1 MVKVSNLGYPRLGEN
16 REWKKLIEFYWA
28 GDILQE
34 ELRAQAKDLRLEFL
48 KKQADAGLDF
58 IPVGDFSL
66 YDHILDLSVQF
77 GVIPKRFA
85 KEEINLDLY
94 FSIARGN
101 KDNVASSMKK
111 WFNTNYHYI
120 VPEWSGVKPQL
131 TNTRLLDLYLEA
143 KEVVGD
149 KAKPVITGPIT
160 YVALSSEVGDFTV
173 AVKKLLPLYKQ
184 VFVELVEAGA
194 TYIQVDEPIFV
205 TDEGADLLEAAKDV
219 YAYFAKEVPE
229 AKLIFQTY
237 FEALIDAKDLS
248 ELSVA
253 AFGLDFV
260 QGFNE
265 NLEAIEAG
273 YFANKE
279 VFAGVVD
286 GRNIWATDFVK
297 TSALLEKIQA
307 NVKTLVVQPSCSLL
321 HVPVT
326 TKNETELEP
335 VLKNGLAFAD
345 EKLQELK
352 LLSQRLDGEE
362 SDAYKQHVVDFDA
375 LQAADF
381 RNVTLENLDD
391 VATERVDYKVRRQVQ
406 QEKLG
411 LPILPTTTI
420 GSFPQSPEVRRTR
433 LAWKRGNISD
443 VEYEDF
449 IKSEIARWIQIQEDL
464 DIDVLVHGEFERVD
478 MVEFFG
484 QKLAGFTTTKLGWVQ
499 SYGSRAVKP
508 PIIYGD
514 VKHIQPL
521 TVQETVYAQ
530 SLTDRPV
537 KGMLTGPITITNW
550 SFERSDIS
558 RADLFNQIGL
568 AIKDEIK
575 LLEDAGI
582 AIIQVDEAAL
592 REGLP
597 LRKSKQQAYLD
608 DAVHAFHVA
617 TSSVKEETQIHTHMC
632 YSKFNEIIDS
642 IRALDADV
650 ISIETSR
657 SHGDVIESF
666 ETAVYP
672 LGIGLGVYDIHSPRV
687 PTKEEVIANIER
699 PLRQLSLEQ
708 FWVNPD
714 CGLKTRREPETVAA
728 LEVLVAAAK
737 EVRAKYGKEE
747 RLCYV
752 TIIRTFKNRY
762 SGSRRCYGNS
772 SLRQWS

>member
-1 MVKVSNLGYPRLGEN
+1 
-16 REWKKLIEFYWA
+16 
-28 GDILQE
+28 
-34 ELRAQAKDLRLEFL
+34 L

-737 EVRAKYGKEE
+737 EVRAKYGK
-747 RLCYV
+747 
-752 TIIRTFKNRY
+752 
-762 SGSRRCYGNS
+762 
-772 SLRQWS
+772 

>member
-16 REWKKLIEFYWA
+16 REWKKLIESYWA
-28 GDILQE
+28 GNVSQDELQ
-34 ELRAQAKDLRLEFL
+34 AQAKELRLSFL
-48 KKQADAGLDF
+48 KKQADAGLDL

-77 GVIPKRFA
+77 GVIPNRFA
-85 KEEINLDLY
+85 KEEINLDL
-94 FSIARGN
+94 FFAIARGN
-101 KDNVASSMKK
+101 KENVASSMKK

-120 VPEWSGVKPQL
+120 VPEWSKVKPHL

-160 YVALSSEVGDFTV
+160 YVALSAEVSDFTS

-184 VFVELVEAGA
+184 VFTELVEAGA

-205 TDEGADLLEAAKDV
+205 TDEGVDLLEAAKCV
-219 YAYFAKEVPE
+219 YAYFAKEVPQ
-229 AKLIFQTY
+229 AKIIFQTY
-237 FEALIDAKDLS
+237 FEALIDAKELS
-248 ELSVA
+248 ELPVA

-260 QGFNE
+260 HGLDE
-265 NLEAIEAG
+265 NLEAVEAG
-273 YFANKE
+273 YFENKE

-286 GRNIWATDFVK
+286 GRNIWATDFEK
-297 TSALLEKIQA
+297 RSELLEKLQA
-307 NVKTLVVQPSCSLL
+307 KVGNLVIQPSCSLL

-326 TKNETELEP
+326 TKNETDLDP

-345 EKLQELK
+345 EKLQELE
-352 LLSQRLDGEE
+352 LLSQYLDGQETE
-362 SDAYKQHVVDFDA
+362 AYKQHVADFDA

-381 RNVTLENLDD
+381 RNVTLESLDN
-391 VATERVDYKVRRQVQ
+391 VPTERVDYKIRRKVQ

-411 LPILPTTTI
+411 LPTLPTTTI

-433 LAWKRGNISD
+433 LAWKRGDISD
-443 VEYEDF
+443 AEYEEF
-449 IKSEIARWIQIQEDL
+449 IKSEIARWIKIQEDL

-521 TVQETVYAQ
+521 SVKEVVYAQ

-597 LRKSKQQAYLD
+597 LRKAKQKAYLD
-608 DAVHAFHVA
+608 DAVHAFRIA
-617 TSSVKEETQIHTHMC
+617 TSSVKNDTQVHTHMC

-642 IRALDADV
+642 IRDLDADV

-687 PTKEEVIANIER
+687 PSKEEVIANIER

-714 CGLKTRREPETVAA
+714 CGLKTRREPETIAS
-728 LEVLVAAAK
+728 LKVLVEATK
-737 EVRAKYGKEE
+737 EVRAKYGK
-747 RLCYV
+747 
-752 TIIRTFKNRY
+752 
-762 SGSRRCYGNS
+762 
-772 SLRQWS
+772 

>member
-77 GVIPKRFA
+77 GVFPKRFA

-94 FSIARGN
+94 FAIARGS

-737 EVRAKYGKEE
+737 EVRAKYGK
-747 RLCYV
+747 
-752 TIIRTFKNRY
+752 
-762 SGSRRCYGNS
+762 
-772 SLRQWS
+772 

>member
-160 YVALSSEVGDFTV
+160 YVALSSEVGNFTV

-737 EVRAKYGKEE
+737 EVRAKYGK
-747 RLCYV
+747 
-752 TIIRTFKNRY
+752 
-762 SGSRRCYGNS
+762 
-772 SLRQWS
+772 

>member
-16 REWKKLIEFYWA
+16 REWKKLIESYWA
-28 GDILQE
+28 GDMSQE
-34 ELRAQAKDLRLEFL
+34 ELQAQAKELRLEFL

-94 FSIARGN
+94 FAIARGN

-120 VPEWSGVKPQL
+120 VPEWSGVQPQL

-160 YVALSSEVGDFTV
+160 YVALSSEVDDFT
-173 AVKKLLPLYKQ
+173 ATVKKLLPLYQQ
-184 VFVELVEAGA
+184 VFAELVEAGA

-205 TDEGADLLEAAKDV
+205 TDEGADLLEAAKYV

-248 ELSVA
+248 ELPVA

-260 QGFNE
+260 HGLDE

-273 YFANKE
+273 YFTDKD

-286 GRNIWATDFVK
+286 GRNVWATDFVE

-326 TKNETELEP
+326 TKNETELES

-345 EKLQELK
+345 EKLQEIT
-352 LLSQRLDGEE
+352 LLSQGLDGEE
-362 SDAYKQHVVDFDA
+362 SDVYKQHLADFAA

-381 RNVTLENLDD
+381 RNVRLENLDD

-406 QEKLG
+406 EEKLG

-443 VEYEDF
+443 AEYEDF
-449 IKSEIARWIQIQEDL
+449 IKSEIARWLKIQEDL

-521 TVQETVYAQ
+521 TVKETVYAQ

-608 DAVHAFHVA
+608 DAVHAFHLA

-728 LEVLVAAAK
+728 LEVLVAATK
-737 EVRAKYGKEE
+737 EVRAKYGK
-747 RLCYV
+747 
-752 TIIRTFKNRY
+752 
-762 SGSRRCYGNS
+762 
-772 SLRQWS
+772 

>member
-184 VFVELVEAGA
+184 VFVELVEAGV

-737 EVRAKYGKEE
+737 EVRAKYGK
-747 RLCYV
+747 
-752 TIIRTFKNRY
+752 
-762 SGSRRCYGNS
+762 
-772 SLRQWS
+772 

>member
-1 MVKVSNLGYPRLGEN
+1 M
-16 REWKKLIEFYWA
+16 
-28 GDILQE
+28 
-34 ELRAQAKDLRLEFL
+34 

-737 EVRAKYGKEE
+737 EVRAKYGK
-747 RLCYV
+747 
-752 TIIRTFKNRY
+752 
-762 SGSRRCYGNS
+762 
-772 SLRQWS
+772 

>member
-433 LAWKRGNISD
+433 LAWKRVNISD
-443 VEYEDF
+443 VDYEDF

-687 PTKEEVIANIER
+687 PTKEEVIANNER

-737 EVRAKYGKEE
+737 EVRAKYGK
-747 RLCYV
+747 
-752 TIIRTFKNRY
+752 
-762 SGSRRCYGNS
+762 
-772 SLRQWS
+772 

>member
-16 REWKKLIEFYWA
+16 REWKKLIESYWA
-28 GDILQE
+28 GDISQE
-34 ELRAQAKDLRLEFL
+34 ELQAQAKDLRLEFL

-77 GVIPKRFA
+77 GIIPKRFA

-94 FSIARGN
+94 FAIARGN

-160 YVALSSEVGDFTV
+160 YVALSSEIDDFTA

-184 VFVELVEAGA
+184 VFAELVEAGA

-205 TDEGADLLEAAKDV
+205 TDEGADLLEAAKYV
-219 YAYFAKEVPE
+219 YDYFDKEVLE

-248 ELSVA
+248 ELPVA

-260 QGFNE
+260 HGLDE

-273 YFANKE
+273 YFTDKD

-307 NVKTLVVQPSCSLL
+307 NVKTLLVQPSCSLL

-335 VLKNGLAFAD
+335 ILKNGLAFAD
-345 EKLQELK
+345 EKLQEIK

-362 SDAYKQHVVDFDA
+362 SDAYKQHVADFDA

-443 VEYEDF
+443 AEYEDF
-449 IKSEIARWIQIQEDL
+449 IKSEIARWIKIQEYL

-521 TVQETVYAQ
+521 TVKETVYAQ

-714 CGLKTRREPETVAA
+714 CGLKTRREQETVAA
-728 LEVLVAAAK
+728 LEVLVAATK
-737 EVRAKYGKEE
+737 EVRAKYGK
-747 RLCYV
+747 
-752 TIIRTFKNRY
+752 
-762 SGSRRCYGNS
+762 
-772 SLRQWS
+772 

>member
-205 TDEGADLLEAAKDV
+205 TEEGADLLEAAKDV

-737 EVRAKYGKEE
+737 EVRAKYGK
-747 RLCYV
+747 
-752 TIIRTFKNRY
+752 
-762 SGSRRCYGNS
+762 
-772 SLRQWS
+772 

>member
-16 REWKKLIEFYWA
+16 REWKKLIESYWA
-28 GDILQE
+28 GNVSQDELQ
-34 ELRAQAKDLRLEFL
+34 AQAKELRLSFL
-48 KKQADAGLDF
+48 KKQADAGLDL

-77 GVIPKRFA
+77 GVIPNRFA
-85 KEEINLDLY
+85 KEEINLDL
-94 FSIARGN
+94 FFAIARGN
-101 KDNVASSMKK
+101 KENVASSMKK

-120 VPEWSGVKPQL
+120 VPEWSKVKPHL

-160 YVALSSEVGDFTV
+160 YVALSAEVSDFTS

-184 VFVELVEAGA
+184 VFTELVEAGA

-205 TDEGADLLEAAKDV
+205 TDEGVDLLEAAKCV
-219 YAYFAKEVPE
+219 YAYFAKEVPQ
-229 AKLIFQTY
+229 AKIIFQTY

-248 ELSVA
+248 ELPVA

-260 QGFNE
+260 HGLEE

-273 YFANKE
+273 YFEGKE

-286 GRNIWATDFVK
+286 GRNVWATDFEK
-297 TSALLEKIQA
+297 TSELLEKLQA
-307 NVKTLVVQPSCSLL
+307 KVGNLVIQPSCSLL

-326 TKNETELEP
+326 TKNETDLDP

-345 EKLQELK
+345 EKLQELE
-352 LLSQRLDGEE
+352 LLSQYLDGQETE
-362 SDAYKQHVVDFDA
+362 AYKQHVADFDA

-381 RNVTLENLDD
+381 RNVTLESLDN
-391 VATERVDYKVRRQVQ
+391 VPTERVDYKIRRKVQ

-411 LPILPTTTI
+411 LPTLPTTTI
-420 GSFPQSPEVRRTR
+420 GSFPQSPEIRRTR
-433 LAWKRGNISD
+433 LAWKRGDISD
-443 VEYEDF
+443 AEYEEF
-449 IKSEIARWIQIQEDL
+449 IKSEIARWIKIQEDL

-521 TVQETVYAQ
+521 SVKEVVYAQ

-597 LRKSKQQAYLD
+597 LRKAKQKAYLD
-608 DAVHAFHVA
+608 DAVHAFRIA
-617 TSSVKEETQIHTHMC
+617 TSSVKDDTQIHTHMC

-642 IRALDADV
+642 IRDLDADV

-687 PTKEEVIANIER
+687 PSKEEVIANIER

-714 CGLKTRREPETVAA
+714 CGLKTRREPETIAS
-728 LEVLVAAAK
+728 LKVLVEATK
-737 EVRAKYGKEE
+737 EVRAKYGK
-747 RLCYV
+747 
-752 TIIRTFKNRY
+752 
-762 SGSRRCYGNS
+762 
-772 SLRQWS
+772 

>member
-16 REWKKLIEFYWA
+16 REWKKLIESYWA
-28 GDILQE
+28 GNVSQDELQ
-34 ELRAQAKDLRLEFL
+34 AQAKELRLSFL
-48 KKQADAGLDF
+48 KKQADAGLDL

-77 GVIPKRFA
+77 GVIPNRFA
-85 KEEINLDLY
+85 KEEINLDL
-94 FSIARGN
+94 FFAIARGN
-101 KDNVASSMKK
+101 KENVASSMKK

-120 VPEWSGVKPQL
+120 VPEWSKVKPHL

-160 YVALSSEVGDFTV
+160 YVALSAEVSDFTS

-184 VFVELVEAGA
+184 VFTELVEAGA

-205 TDEGADLLEAAKDV
+205 TDEGVDLLEAAKCV
-219 YAYFAKEVPE
+219 YAYFAKEVPQ
-229 AKLIFQTY
+229 AKIIFQTY
-237 FEALIDAKDLS
+237 FEALIDAKELS
-248 ELSVA
+248 ELPVA

-260 QGFNE
+260 HGLDE
-265 NLEAIEAG
+265 NLEAVEAG
-273 YFANKE
+273 YFENKE

-286 GRNIWATDFVK
+286 GRNIWATDFEK
-297 TSALLEKIQA
+297 RSELLEKLQA
-307 NVKTLVVQPSCSLL
+307 KVGNLVIQPSCSLL

-326 TKNETELEP
+326 TKNETDLDP

-345 EKLQELK
+345 EKLQELE
-352 LLSQRLDGEE
+352 LLSQYLDGQETE
-362 SDAYKQHVVDFDA
+362 AYKQHVADFDA

-381 RNVTLENLDD
+381 RNVTLESLDN
-391 VATERVDYKVRRQVQ
+391 VPTERVDYKIRRKVQ

-411 LPILPTTTI
+411 LPTLPTTTI

-433 LAWKRGNISD
+433 LAWKRGDISD
-443 VEYEDF
+443 AEYEEF
-449 IKSEIARWIQIQEDL
+449 IKSEIARWIKIQEDL

-521 TVQETVYAQ
+521 SVKEVVYAQ

-575 LLEDAGI
+575 LLEDADI

-597 LRKSKQQAYLD
+597 LRKAKQKAYLD
-608 DAVHAFHVA
+608 DAVHAFRIA
-617 TSSVKEETQIHTHMC
+617 TSSVKDDTQIHTHMC

-642 IRALDADV
+642 IRDLDADV

-687 PTKEEVIANIER
+687 PSKEEVIANIER

-714 CGLKTRREPETVAA
+714 CGLKTRREPETIAS
-728 LEVLVAAAK
+728 LKVLVEATK
-737 EVRAKYGKEE
+737 EVRAKYGK
-747 RLCYV
+747 
-752 TIIRTFKNRY
+752 
-762 SGSRRCYGNS
+762 
-772 SLRQWS
+772 

>member
-16 REWKKLIEFYWA
+16 REWKKLIESYWA
-28 GDILQE
+28 GDISQE
-34 ELRAQAKDLRLEFL
+34 ELQAQAKDLRLEFL

-77 GVIPKRFA
+77 GIIPKRFA

-94 FSIARGN
+94 FAIARGN

-160 YVALSSEVGDFTV
+160 YVALSSEIDDFTA

-184 VFVELVEAGA
+184 VFAELVEAGA

-205 TDEGADLLEAAKDV
+205 TDEGADLLEAAKYV
-219 YAYFAKEVPE
+219 YDYFDKEVLE

-248 ELSVA
+248 ELPVA

-260 QGFNE
+260 HGLDE

-273 YFANKE
+273 YFTDKD

-307 NVKTLVVQPSCSLL
+307 NVKTLLVQPSCSLL

-335 VLKNGLAFAD
+335 ILKNGLAFAD
-345 EKLQELK
+345 EKLQEIK
-352 LLSQRLDGEE
+352 LLSQRLDGKE
-362 SDAYKQHVVDFDA
+362 SDAYKQHVADFDA

-443 VEYEDF
+443 AEYEDF
-449 IKSEIARWIQIQEDL
+449 IKSEIARWIKIQEYL

-521 TVQETVYAQ
+521 TVKETVYAQ

-714 CGLKTRREPETVAA
+714 CGLKTRREQETVAA
-728 LEVLVAAAK
+728 LEVLVAATK
-737 EVRAKYGKEE
+737 EVRAKYGK
-747 RLCYV
+747 
-752 TIIRTFKNRY
+752 
-762 SGSRRCYGNS
+762 
-772 SLRQWS
+772 

>member
-16 REWKKLIEFYWA
+16 REWKKLIELYWA

-94 FSIARGN
+94 FAIARGN

-248 ELSVA
+248 ELPVA

-273 YFANKE
+273 YFTDKD

-362 SDAYKQHVVDFDA
+362 SDAYKQHVADFDA

-737 EVRAKYGKEE
+737 EVRAKYGK
-747 RLCYV
+747 
-752 TIIRTFKNRY
+752 
-762 SGSRRCYGNS
+762 
-772 SLRQWS
+772 

>member
-16 REWKKLIEFYWA
+16 REWKKLIELYWA

-48 KKQADAGLDF
+48 KKQADAGHDF

-94 FSIARGN
+94 FAIARGN

-237 FEALIDAKDLS
+237 FEALIDPKDLS
-248 ELSVA
+248 ELPVA

-260 QGFNE
+260 HGLDE

-273 YFANKE
+273 YFTDKD

-362 SDAYKQHVVDFDA
+362 SDVYKQHVVDFDA

-672 LGIGLGVYDIHSPRV
+672 LGIGLGVYDIHSSRV

-728 LEVLVAAAK
+728 LEVLVAATK
-737 EVRAKYGKEE
+737 EVRAKYGK
-747 RLCYV
+747 
-752 TIIRTFKNRY
+752 
-762 SGSRRCYGNS
+762 
-772 SLRQWS
+772 

>member
-1 MVKVSNLGYPRLGEN
+1 MTRVSNLGYPRLGEQ
-16 REWKKLIEFYWA
+16 REWKHLIESYWA
-28 GDILQE
+28 DKISKE
-34 ELRAQAKDLRLEFL
+34 ELEKEARALRLSFL
-48 KKQADAGLDF
+48 QKQADAGVDL

-77 GVIPKRFA
+77 GIIPKRFSDQD
-85 KEEINLDLY
+85 IDLDLY
-94 FSIARGN
+94 FALARGN
-101 KDNVASSMKK
+101 KENVASSMKK

-120 VPEWSGVKPQL
+120 VPEWTKKRPQL
-131 TNTRLLDLYLEA
+131 TNSRLLDLYKEA
-143 KEVVGD
+143 RQVVGD
-149 KAKPVITGPIT
+149 RAKPVITGPIT
-160 YVALSSEVGDFTV
+160 FVALSSGVTDFTA
-173 AVKKLLPLYKQ
+173 AVKSLLPLYKQ
-184 VFVELVEAGA
+184 VFTELVEAGA

-205 TDEGADLLEAAKDV
+205 TDEGADYLEAAKAV
-219 YAYFAKEVPE
+219 YGYFAKQVPE

-237 FEALIDAKDLS
+237 FEALIDAE
-248 ELSVA
+248 ELSDIPVA

-260 QGFNE
+260 HGLEE
-265 NLEAIEAG
+265 NLQAIQAG
-273 YFANKE
+273 LFKDKE

-286 GRNIWATDFVK
+286 GRNVWASDFK
-297 TSALLEKIQA
+297 ETSKLLEVLA
-307 NVKTLVVQPSCSLL
+307 ENTASLVVQPSCSLL

-326 TKNETELEP
+326 TKNETDLDP

-345 EKLQELK
+345 EKLEEIK
-352 LLSQRLDGEE
+352 LLAEHLDGVANLRYDEHVA
-362 SDAYKQHVVDFDA
+362 AYDA

-381 RNVTLENLDD
+381 RNVELEDLSQ
-391 VATERVDYKVRRQVQ
+391 VRTARESTYDIRQKVQ
-406 QEKLG
+406 QERLQ
-411 LPILPTTTI
+411 LPLLPTTTI

-433 LAWKRGNISD
+433 LAWKRGDITD
-443 VEYEDF
+443 KEYKDF
-449 IKSEIARWIQIQEDL
+449 IRSEIARWVTIQEDL

-521 TVQETVYAQ
+521 TVDETVYTQ

-550 SFERSDIS
+550 SFERTDIKRS
-558 RADLFNQIGL
+558 DLFNQIGL

-575 LLEDAGI
+575 LLEDASI

-597 LRKSKQQAYLD
+597 LRKGKQKAYLD
-608 DAVHAFHVA
+608 DAVSAFHIA
-617 TSSVKEETQIHTHMC
+617 TSSVKDETQIHTHMC
-632 YSKFNEIIDS
+632 YSKFDEIIDA
-642 IRALDADV
+642 IRQLDADV

-657 SHGDVIESF
+657 SHGDIIESF
-666 ETAVYP
+666 ETTVYP

-687 PTKEEVIANIER
+687 PTEEEVVANIER
-699 PLRQLSLEQ
+699 SLKQLSPKQ

-714 CGLKTRREPETVAA
+714 CGLKTRREPETIAA
-728 LEVLVAAAK
+728 LEVLVSATK
-737 EVRAKYGKEE
+737 KVRHKLGYE
-747 RLCYV
+747 
-752 TIIRTFKNRY
+752 
-762 SGSRRCYGNS
+762 
-772 SLRQWS
+772 

>member
-85 KEEINLDLY
+85 KEETNLDLY
-94 FSIARGN
+94 FAIARGN

-248 ELSVA
+248 ELPVA

-411 LPILPTTTI
+411 LPILPTTTV

-632 YSKFNEIIDS
+632 YSKFNEIVDS

-737 EVRAKYGKEE
+737 EVRAKYGK
-747 RLCYV
+747 
-752 TIIRTFKNRY
+752 
-762 SGSRRCYGNS
+762 
-772 SLRQWS
+772 

>member
-248 ELSVA
+248 ELPVA

-406 QEKLG
+406 QEKLS

-728 LEVLVAAAK
+728 LEVLVAATK
-737 EVRAKYGKEE
+737 EVRAKYGK
-747 RLCYV
+747 
-752 TIIRTFKNRY
+752 
-762 SGSRRCYGNS
+762 
-772 SLRQWS
+772 

>member
-34 ELRAQAKDLRLEFL
+34 ELRAQARDLRLEFL

-737 EVRAKYGKEE
+737 EVRAKYGK
-747 RLCYV
+747 
-752 TIIRTFKNRY
+752 
-762 SGSRRCYGNS
+762 
-772 SLRQWS
+772 

>member
-16 REWKKLIEFYWA
+16 REWKKLIESYWA
-28 GDILQE
+28 GNISQDELQ
-34 ELRAQAKDLRLEFL
+34 AQAKELRLSFL
-48 KKQADAGLDF
+48 KKQADAGLDL

-77 GVIPKRFA
+77 GVIPNRFA
-85 KEEINLDLY
+85 KEDINLDL
-94 FSIARGN
+94 FFAIARGN
-101 KDNVASSMKK
+101 KENVASSMKK

-120 VPEWSGVKPQL
+120 VPEWTKVKPHL

-160 YVALSSEVGDFTV
+160 YVAVSAEVSDFTS

-184 VFVELVEAGA
+184 VFTELVEAGA

-205 TDEGADLLEAAKDV
+205 TDEGADLLEAAKYV
-219 YAYFAKEVPE
+219 YAYFAKEVPQ
-229 AKLIFQTY
+229 AKIIFQTY

-248 ELSVA
+248 ELPVA

-260 QGFNE
+260 HGLEE

-273 YFANKE
+273 YFEGKE

-297 TSALLEKIQA
+297 TSALLKKIQEKVG
-307 NVKTLVVQPSCSLL
+307 NLVIQPSCSLL

-326 TKNETELEP
+326 TKNETDLDP

-345 EKLQELK
+345 EKLQELE
-352 LLSQRLDGEE
+352 LLSQYLDGQETE
-362 SDAYKQHVVDFDA
+362 AYKQHVADFDA

-381 RNVTLENLDD
+381 RNVTLESLDN
-391 VATERVDYKVRRQVQ
+391 VPTERVDYKIRRKVQ

-411 LPILPTTTI
+411 LPTLPTTTI
-420 GSFPQSPEVRRTR
+420 GSFPQSPEIRRTR
-433 LAWKRGNISD
+433 LAWKRGDISD
-443 VEYEDF
+443 AEYEEF
-449 IKSEIARWIQIQEDL
+449 IKSEIARWIKIQEDL

-521 TVQETVYAQ
+521 SVKEVVYAQ

-597 LRKSKQQAYLD
+597 LRKAKQKAYLD
-608 DAVHAFHVA
+608 DAVHAFRIA
-617 TSSVKEETQIHTHMC
+617 TSSVKDDTQIHTHMC

-714 CGLKTRREPETVAA
+714 CGLKTRREPETIAS
-728 LEVLVAAAK
+728 LKVLVEATK
-737 EVRAKYGKEE
+737 EVRAKYGK
-747 RLCYV
+747 
-752 TIIRTFKNRY
+752 
-762 SGSRRCYGNS
+762 
-772 SLRQWS
+772 

>member
-16 REWKKLIEFYWA
+16 REWKKLIELYWA

-48 KKQADAGLDF
+48 KKQADAGHDF

-94 FSIARGN
+94 FAIARGN

-237 FEALIDAKDLS
+237 FEALIDPKDLS
-248 ELSVA
+248 ELPVA

-260 QGFNE
+260 HGLDE

-273 YFANKE
+273 YFTDKD

-362 SDAYKQHVVDFDA
+362 SDVYKQHVVDFDA

-597 LRKSKQQAYLD
+597 LRKSKQQTYLD

-728 LEVLVAAAK
+728 LEVLVAATK
-737 EVRAKYGKEE
+737 EVRAKYGK
-747 RLCYV
+747 
-752 TIIRTFKNRY
+752 
-762 SGSRRCYGNS
+762 
-772 SLRQWS
+772 

>member
-433 LAWKRGNISD
+433 LAWKCGNVSD

-737 EVRAKYGKEE
+737 EVRAKYGK
-747 RLCYV
+747 
-752 TIIRTFKNRY
+752 
-762 SGSRRCYGNS
+762 
-772 SLRQWS
+772 

>member
-16 REWKKLIEFYWA
+16 REWKKLIELYWA

-362 SDAYKQHVVDFDA
+362 SDAYKQHVADFDA

-728 LEVLVAAAK
+728 LEVLVAATK
-737 EVRAKYGKEE
+737 EVRAKYGK
-747 RLCYV
+747 
-752 TIIRTFKNRY
+752 
-762 SGSRRCYGNS
+762 
-772 SLRQWS
+772 

>member
-1 MVKVSNLGYPRLGEN
+1 MQTSVIGFPRIGTL
-16 REWKKLIEFYWA
+16 RELKFASEKYFRKEI
-28 GDILQE
+28 DSE
-34 ELRAQAKDLRLEFL
+34 ELLQTAKALRKTHWNTQKNAGINFITSNDFSFYDMVLDTAAMLGIIPNRYKDLHLS
-48 KKQADAGLDF
+48 QLDT
-58 IPVGDFSL
+58 
-66 YDHILDLSVQF
+66 Y
-77 GVIPKRFA
+77 FA
-85 KEEINLDLY
+85 M
-94 FSIARGN
+94 ARGYQG
-101 KDNVASSMKK
+101 DSGDVRALAMKK

-120 VPEWSGVKPQL
+120 VPEWSGVQPHL

-143 KEVVGD
+143 REVIGD

-160 YVALSSEVGDFTV
+160 YVALSSEVSDFTA
-173 AVKKLLPLYKQ
+173 AVKKLLPLYKR
-184 VFVELVEAGA
+184 VFTELVEAGA

-205 TDEGADLLEAAKDV
+205 TDEGDDLLEAAKSV

-237 FEALIDAKDLS
+237 FEALIDAK
-248 ELSVA
+248 ELSHLPVA

-260 QGFNE
+260 HGLEE
-265 NLEAIEAG
+265 NLEAVDAG
-273 YFANKE
+273 YFADKE

-286 GRNIWATDFVK
+286 GRNVWASDFVK
-297 TSALLEKIQA
+297 TSELLANLQA
-307 NVKTLVVQPSCSLL
+307 KVGNFVIQPSCSLL

-345 EKLQELK
+345 EKLQEIQ
-352 LLSQRLDGEE
+352 LLSQHVEGKPSE
-362 SDAYKQHVVDFDA
+362 AYAKHVADFNA

-391 VATERVDYKVRRQVQ
+391 VVTERVDYKVRRQVQ
-406 QEKLG
+406 QDKLD

-433 LAWKRGNISD
+433 LTWKRGDISD
-443 VEYEDF
+443 AEYENF
-449 IKSEIARWIQIQEDL
+449 IQSEIARWIKIQEDL

-484 QKLAGFTTTKLGWVQ
+484 QKLAGFTTTAYGWVQ

-521 TVQETVYAQ
+521 TVKETVYAQ

-575 LLEDAGI
+575 LLEDVGI

-608 DAVHAFHVA
+608 DAVHAFHIA
-617 TSSVKEETQIHTHMC
+617 TSSVKDETQIHTHMC
-632 YSKFNEIIDS
+632 YSKFSEIIDS

-714 CGLKTRREPETVAA
+714 CGLKTRREPETISA
-728 LEVLVAAAK
+728 LEILVAATK
-737 EVRAKYGKEE
+737 EVRAKYGK
-747 RLCYV
+747 
-752 TIIRTFKNRY
+752 
-762 SGSRRCYGNS
+762 
-772 SLRQWS
+772 